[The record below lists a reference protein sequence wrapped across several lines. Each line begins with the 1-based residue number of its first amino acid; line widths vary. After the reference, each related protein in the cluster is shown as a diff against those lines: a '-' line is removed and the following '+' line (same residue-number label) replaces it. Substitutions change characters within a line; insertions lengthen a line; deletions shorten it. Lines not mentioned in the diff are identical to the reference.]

1 MSKHLVIT
9 IGRQCGSGGHEVGEK
24 LAERLGIKLYDKEI
38 IDKTSELSGLCK
50 EIIESYDEKHDVS
63 FLYYITMNTYNIN
76 TDLPLN
82 FKVFAEEAKT
92 VRKIA
97 SEEDC
102 VIVGRCADYILEG
115 NIQDDIGVETINV
128 FISAPKLDR
137 VKRVMSLYGL
147 DYKKA
152 KQEVERVD
160 KSRKNYYEFNSGK
173 TWEDSSS
180 YDILLNRSKFGI
192 DTIVDMLE
200 KVYKDMKKV

>member
-38 IDKTSELSGLCK
+38 IDKTSELSGLCRD
-50 EIIESYDEKHDVS
+50 IIESYDERHDVS
-63 FLYYITMNTYNIN
+63 FLYYIAMNTYNIN

-82 FKVFAEEAKT
+82 FKIFAEEAKT

-128 FISAPKLDR
+128 FISASKFDR
-137 VKRVMSLYGL
+137 VQRIM
-147 DYKKA
+147 
-152 KQEVERVD
+152 
-160 KSRKNYYEFNSGK
+160 
-173 TWEDSSS
+173 
-180 YDILLNRSKFGI
+180 
-192 DTIVDMLE
+192 
-200 KVYKDMKKV
+200 